1 MQFLSALLLAG
12 SASAASLQAR
22 QYPLLYVSNFTA
34 ACIPHSVRCTYSF
47 GLDSQPSL
55 GWKPTACNITLNGP
69 DRLPNVTQAACERTF
84 HFDVNTTAADA
95 GLDLTV
101 WQWPNSRTYQNYCH
115 HIPGDQL
122 IIEDHGA
129 VQTQRYIGPTDFQVT
144 VADCHNS

>member
-1 MQFLSALLLAG
+1 MQLLSALLLAG

-69 DRLPNVTQAACERTF
+69 DRLPNVTQAACEHSFR
-84 HFDVNTTAADA
+84 FDVNTTADA

-101 WQWPNSRTYQNYCH
+101 WLRANSRTDQNYCH
-115 HIPGDQL
+115 HITSDEL

-129 VQTQRYIGPTDFQVT
+129 VQTQRYIGPTDFQVA
-144 VADCHNS
+144 VAECNNS